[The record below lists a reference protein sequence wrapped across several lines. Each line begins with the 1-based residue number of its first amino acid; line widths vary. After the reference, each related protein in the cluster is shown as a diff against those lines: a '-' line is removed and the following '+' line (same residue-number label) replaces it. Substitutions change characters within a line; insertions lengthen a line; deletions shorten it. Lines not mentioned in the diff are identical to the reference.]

1 MNLEDHVG
9 DIIRKARAMTGVST
23 ADAARAAGLNEAD
36 FSALEQSGKA
46 AGKPKFAELAGAIGL
61 NGAKLEGIAKGW
73 LPSQKDLSVWREL
86 RQISTSANGNE
97 VHSYLVWDEVTRE
110 AALFDTGWDAAPA
123 LKIVEEE
130 QLQLKHLFITHSHP
144 GHIAGMA
151 KIREVFPKIFLHM
164 DTKTALPQHKNRRN
178 DHIHLGSLRITNRE
192 TPGHAEDGVTY
203 VVGNWSEDAP
213 YVAIV
218 GDTIFA
224 GSMGGAAQ
232 NGAQAKEKVR
242 DQILSLPPD
251 TLICPGHGP
260 FTTVAEEKAHN
271 PFF

>member
-9 DIIRKARAMTGVST
+9 DIIRKARAMSGVSA
-23 ADAARAAGLNEAD
+23 ADAARAVGLSEAD
-36 FSALEQSGKA
+36 FSALEQSGKSTGVVNFAQLA
-46 AGKPKFAELAGAIGL
+46 AAIGL
-61 NGAKLEGIAKGW
+61 NAAKLEGIAKGW
-73 LPSQKDLSVWREL
+73 LPSQKDLSVWREV
-86 RQISTSANGNE
+86 RQISTTQNGNE
-97 VHSYLVWDEVTRE
+97 VHCYLVWDEVTRE
-110 AALFDTGWDAAPA
+110 AALFDTGWDVAPV

-144 GHIAGMA
+144 DHIASMA
-151 KIREVFPKIFLHM
+151 KIREVLPKIFLHM
-164 DTKTALPQHKNRRN
+164 DSKTALPQHKNRRN

-218 GDTIFA
+218 GDAIFA

-232 NGAQAKEKVR
+232 NGALAKEKVR
-242 DQILSLPPD
+242 DQILSLPVD

-260 FTTVAEEKAHN
+260 LTTVAEEKAHN

>member
-9 DIIRKARAMTGVST
+9 DIIRKARAMAGVSA
-23 ADAARAAGLNEAD
+23 ADASRAAGLNEAD
-36 FSALEQSGKA
+36 FSALEQSGKSAGNVNFAQLA
-46 AGKPKFAELAGAIGL
+46 AAIGL

-73 LPSQKDLSVWREL
+73 LPSQKDLSVWREV
-86 RQISTSANGNE
+86 RQISTTQNGNE
-97 VHSYLVWDEVTRE
+97 VHCYLVWDEVTRE
-110 AALFDTGWDAAPA
+110 AALFDTGWDVAPV

-144 GHIAGMA
+144 DHIAGMA
-151 KIREVFPKIFLHM
+151 KIREVLPKIFLHM
-164 DTKTALPQHKNRRN
+164 DSKTALPQHKNRRN

-213 YVAIV
+213 YVAMV
-218 GDTIFA
+218 GDAIFA

-232 NGAQAKEKVR
+232 SGALAKEKVR
-242 DQILSLPPD
+242 DQILSLPAD

-260 FTTVAEEKAHN
+260 LTTVTEEKASN

>member
-1 MNLEDHVG
+1 MNLEDHLG
-9 DIIRKARAMTGVST
+9 DIIRKARAMTGIST

-46 AGKPKFAELAGAIGL
+46 SAKIRFPELALTLEL
-61 NGAKLEGIAKGW
+61 NGAKLEGIARGW

-86 RQISTSANGNE
+86 RQISTTENGNE
-97 VHSYLVWDEVTRE
+97 VHCYLVWDEVTRE
-110 AALFDTGWDAAPA
+110 AALFDTGWNAAPV

-144 GHIAGMA
+144 YHIAGMA
-151 KIREVFPKIFLHM
+151 KIREVFPKIFLHS
-164 DTKTALPQHKNRRN
+164 DSKTALPQHKNRRN

-224 GSMGGAAQ
+224 GSMGGAAE
-232 NGAQAKEKVR
+232 NGALAKQKVR

-251 TLICPGHGP
+251 TLLCPGHGP
-260 FTTVAEEKAHN
+260 LTTVAEEKAHN